1 MELELERNELSC
13 YDMVLDTCV
22 FPEETME
29 MIVPDACPDIL
40 RLVDTCGTVLMKSK
54 EAQDGR
60 AEAAGTVCCAV
71 LYQPEGGGG
80 IHRFEVNVPFF
91 CAVENPAVNRGCLVK
106 ASPRLRAAESRV
118 LNPRKVLVRVD
129 LAVAVQ
135 VFSPCGTAVCSCVME
150 PSDGDIQQLLETQE
164 TYVVS
169 CVQEKPFRFSDDL
182 TVSGSRPAPEE
193 LLKSR
198 VDLLCNESKVIGSK
212 LIFKGEAALQVLYR
226 SVSGQTCAAD
236 FQLPFSQ
243 IMEVSNVTEDGDC
256 SVDVDLSGLSCE
268 IGGEDGRML
277 SVSMDL
283 LAQAVVREPRTVTV
297 LSDIYSVSRPLT
309 AEFENFSFSRLLEQ
323 GSRHQSA
330 REVVETTTAIRSV
343 EDTYVTIGAL
353 TQTWEGSRL
362 TVSAA
367 MTATALCENEEG
379 ELTAVT
385 ATLQVP
391 CVLELAEDCACSC
404 QCGCPGGVFATPT
417 AGGVEFRLE
426 LDFRYL
432 ALMSKRTVGVS
443 AARVEAA
450 ESRDSS
456 QQPSIVLRVL
466 GQERLWDIAKAYS
479 TTTQDIMQANE
490 LTDGD
495 TLSGRLLLIP
505 KRR

>member
-13 YDMVLDTCV
+13 YDTVLDTAV

-40 RLVDTCGTVLMKSK
+40 HLVDTCGTVLMKSR

-60 AEAAGTVCCAV
+60 AEVAGTVCCTV
-71 LYQPEGGGG
+71 LYQPEGECG

-91 CAVENPAVNRGCLVK
+91 CAVENPAVDRDCLVN
-106 ASPRLRAAESRV
+106 ALPRLQAADTRI
-118 LNPRKVLVRVD
+118 LNPRKVLLRIN
-129 LAVAVQ
+129 LAVDIQ
-135 VFSPCGTAVCSCVME
+135 VFSPCGTSVCSCVAE
-150 PSDGDIQQLLETQE
+150 PADSDVQQLLETQE

-169 CVQEKPFRFSDDL
+169 CVREKPFHFSDEL
-182 TVSGSRPAPEE
+182 TVSGSRPEPEE

-198 VDLLCNESKVIGSK
+198 VELLCSESKVIGNK

-226 SVSGQTCAAD
+226 SAAGQTCAAD

-243 IMEVSNVTEDGDC
+243 IMEVSNVTEDADC
-256 SVDVDLSGLSCE
+256 SVEVLLSGFTCG
-268 IGGEDGRML
+268 IDGGDGRAL

-309 AEFENFSFSRLLEQ
+309 AEFESFSFSRLLER

-330 REVVETTTAIRSV
+330 RETVETTAAVRSV
-343 EDTYVTIGAL
+343 VDAYVTIGAV
-353 TQTWEGSRL
+353 TQTWEGARL
-362 TVSAA
+362 TATAEV
-367 MTATALCENEEG
+367 TATALCESEEG
-379 ELTAVT
+379 ELTAVR
-385 ATLQVP
+385 AAIKVP
-391 CVLELAEDCACSC
+391 CVLELAEGCVCSC
-404 QCGCPGGVFATPT
+404 LCGCPGGVFATPT

-426 LDFRYL
+426 MDFRYL
-432 ALMSKRTVGVS
+432 ALTSTRAIGVS
-443 AARVEAA
+443 SACVE
-450 ESRDSS
+450 ESAGREDGR
-456 QQPSIVLRVL
+456 QPSIVLRVL
-466 GQERLWDIAKAYS
+466 GRERLWDIAKAYS
-479 TTTQDIMQANE
+479 TTTEDIMQANE

-495 TLSGRLLLIP
+495 ALSGRLLLIP